1 MTTPDAQSTPFF
13 RTAVN
18 YRTLASA
25 ITVFLG
31 GYLLISSL
39 SGQLA
44 YYLSGVSQNPIEV
57 TAFLV
62 LQALFALVVVIG
74 GLLLAAAPMASRL
87 LAAAIVIAGAL
98 VVVVTQAV
106 TLTGS
111 FGAGAVPTRMTLGNG
126 YFVGLVTIG
135 AAWLIVRSARVG
147 WLVLLAALVLIPVPY
162 LLVLSGIPS
171 IITQIVSLTLSAIIG
186 AGIILAGR
194 PLRD

>member
-1 MTTPDAQSTPFF
+1 LF

-39 SGQLA
+39 SGQLSA
-44 YYLSGVSQNPIEV
+44 SLFGISRNPIEV
-57 TAFLV
+57 AVFLV
-62 LQALFALVVVIG
+62 LQALFALLVVVV
-74 GLLLAAAPMASRL
+74 GLLLAAAPMATRL
-87 LAAAIVIAGAL
+87 IAVTIVIAGAL
-98 VVVVTQAV
+98 IVVVTQAV

-111 FGAGAVPTRMTLGNG
+111 FGGAAIPTRMSFGNA
-126 YFVGLVTIG
+126 YFMGLVAIG

-147 WLVLLAALVLIPVPY
+147 WLSLIAAFVLIPVPY
-162 LLVLSGIPS
+162 LLMLASIPS

-186 AGIILAGR
+186 AGIIVAGR